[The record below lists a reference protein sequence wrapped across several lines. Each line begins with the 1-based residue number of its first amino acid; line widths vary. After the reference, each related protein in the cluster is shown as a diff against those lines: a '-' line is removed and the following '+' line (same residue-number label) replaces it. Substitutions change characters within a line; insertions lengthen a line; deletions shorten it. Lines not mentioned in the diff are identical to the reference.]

1 MVVLGSTG
9 SIGTNTL
16 DVAARSGSMIEALSC
31 GRNIKLLNEQI
42 AKFHP
47 KLVCI
52 ADAQQKSAVD
62 HERVFCG
69 ADGILQMLAE
79 CKSTTVV
86 NALVGFAGM
95 MPSLKTQ
102 ELGKRLCLANKE
114 SLVVGGKFL
123 QTDKIYPIDSEH
135 FGLKFLLRNAKIP
148 VSRLIITA
156 SGGAFYD
163 VPLTQLGSLTPQN
176 ALKHPNWKMGAKIT
190 IDSATMANKLFEVIE
205 AFWLYGT
212 REIDALIERT
222 SQIHALVEFADGS
235 TTAHISRADMRLAI
249 AHAMFSGDVREQITA
264 PVDLCA
270 LRPIEFKPIDEMKF
284 QIFTL
289 KDALLANPDLGV
301 VINAANEAGVNAFL
315 QQRCRFTD
323 IARVVLKCAEKFN
336 SPSVTDADALVAVD
350 ASVRAYANELL
361 KFNGEL

>member
-52 ADAQQKSAVD
+52 ADAQQKSEVD

-114 SLVVGGKFL
+114 SLVAGGKFL
-123 QTDKIYPIDSEH
+123 DRGAIDPIDSEH
-135 FGLKFLLRNAKIP
+135 FGLKFLLANKTP
-148 VSRLIITA
+148 VARLVITA
-156 SGGAFYD
+156 SGGAFYKT
-163 VPLTQLGSLTPQN
+163 PLKALKDARAAD
-176 ALKHPNWKMGAKIT
+176 ALKHPNWSMGAKIT

-336 SPSVTDADALVAVD
+336 SPSVTDAEALAAVD

-361 KFNGEL
+361 K

>member
-47 KLVCI
+47 RLVCI
-52 ADAQQKSAVD
+52 ADAQQKSEVD

-135 FGLKFLLRNAKIP
+135 FGLKFLLSNAKIP

-176 ALKHPNWKMGAKIT
+176 AL
-190 IDSATMANKLFEVIE
+190 
-205 AFWLYGT
+205 
-212 REIDALIERT
+212 
-222 SQIHALVEFADGS
+222 
-235 TTAHISRADMRLAI
+235 
-249 AHAMFSGDVREQITA
+249 
-264 PVDLCA
+264 
-270 LRPIEFKPIDEMKF
+270 
-284 QIFTL
+284 
-289 KDALLANPDLGV
+289 
-301 VINAANEAGVNAFL
+301 
-315 QQRCRFTD
+315 
-323 IARVVLKCAEKFN
+323 
-336 SPSVTDADALVAVD
+336 
-350 ASVRAYANELL
+350 
-361 KFNGEL
+361 

>member
-1 MVVLGSTG
+1 
-9 SIGTNTL
+9 
-16 DVAARSGSMIEALSC
+16 
-31 GRNIKLLNEQI
+31 
-42 AKFHP
+42 
-47 KLVCI
+47 
-52 ADAQQKSAVD
+52 
-62 HERVFCG
+62 
-69 ADGILQMLAE
+69 
-79 CKSTTVV
+79 
-86 NALVGFAGM
+86 
-95 MPSLKTQ
+95 
-102 ELGKRLCLANKE
+102 
-114 SLVVGGKFL
+114 
-123 QTDKIYPIDSEH
+123 
-135 FGLKFLLRNAKIP
+135 
-148 VSRLIITA
+148 
-156 SGGAFYD
+156 
-163 VPLTQLGSLTPQN
+163 
-176 ALKHPNWKMGAKIT
+176 MGAKIT

-270 LRPIEFKPIDEMKF
+270 LRPIEFKPIDTMKF